1 MIFCKNSLFAR
12 LKKVYNKQLL
22 TLFLQQTATLH
33 TCKNLLN
40 ECFSSI
46 FLMQK
51 GDKERE
57 KHEQIGKKIVA
68 LLRKESEN

>member
-1 MIFCKNSLFAR
+1 MSVFQAF
-12 LKKVYNKQLL
+12 
-22 TLFLQQTATLH
+22 
-33 TCKNLLN
+33 
-40 ECFSSI
+40 